1 MPASYSDITP
11 WVEVG
16 CHIGDRHLFVTFYPL
31 FSCKYYSYGRR
42 KDGTLGSEL
51 PYAESA
57 NDQLSTLIITYKS
70 GRPRRDERFD
80 AYQYVFEPSVDG
92 GDTAEVLTDSR
103 PKRYGAHSSH
113 IHDHFA
119 ILHHLLV
126 INLEIFRPRRRHP
139 RTAHQTVG
147 SGGSKG
153 GILRM
158 RGSVYTPPPYPW
170 CGGNVVSYFQ
180 RHTLDRGG
188 HSGKNDSRVLT
199 PAVHTVHGYDDEG
212 NPEAA
217 SVDPTLYRRCH
228 ARVGVSSFK
237 VIFAVLEGSAAATWI
252 APRCIKNE
260 YMGTGPKKMAQFSWK
275 DRLQQHGLRL
285 DVSKTEYME
294 YGPGI
299 EDGSIRDDGTDSL
312 KQHGLRL
319 DVSKTEYMEYGPRIE
334 DGSIRDDGTDSLKV
348 DCFKTLES
356 KVTFTGD
363 IDQEG

>member
-228 ARVGVSSFK
+228 ARVGVS
-237 VIFAVLEGSAAATWI
+237 
-252 APRCIKNE
+252 
-260 YMGTGPKKMAQFSWK
+260 
-275 DRLQQHGLRL
+275 
-285 DVSKTEYME
+285 
-294 YGPGI
+294 
-299 EDGSIRDDGTDSL
+299 
-312 KQHGLRL
+312 
-319 DVSKTEYMEYGPRIE
+319 RIE

-363 IDQEG
+363 VDQEKEKKRASVDPTLYRRCHARVGVSR